1 MRRRTRPGGVV
12 VGTGA
17 ADTAVDAAIM
27 LARYRE
33 RLVSVLPTLVARDP
47 TEHRVEVARRID
59 EWLQADGVPA
69 GSPRDRLL
77 LELVDDIVGYGP
89 LEPLLADPDVT
100 EVMVNGALRLYVER
114 HGRLEAVAQRFRDG
128 DHLRAVIERLLL
140 NSGRRLDDA
149 APIVDARLPDG
160 SRLNAVL
167 PPVAVDGPLLTIR
180 RAPTQ
185 RLQLDGLLRRG
196 ALDAPM
202 AAFLHAGVLGRCNL
216 LISGGAGAGKTTLLA
231 ALAALVPAEQ
241 RIVTLE
247 DVAELMISHPHVAGQ
262 ECRAQLSEDRPEV
275 SMRHLVRN
283 ALRMRPDRLVMG
295 EVRGAEA
302 YDMVQAMNTGHEGS
316 MATVHANSA
325 VDAMGRL
332 ESMLSLAAPG
342 LSIETLR
349 GWLAA
354 AIDLVIHCERDH
366 AGGRWVTTIAS
377 VERDRQPPGVAAL
390 FERNRDGSGHHGC
403 GRVPIGCLERMAR
416 HGVRF
421 PPGLFRA
428 GAVPAA

>member
-1 MRRRTRPGGVV
+1 MRRRSRPHGVV
-12 VGTGA
+12 AGSGV
-17 ADTAVDAAIM
+17 ADASVDAAII
-27 LARYRE
+27 LTRYRE
-33 RLVSVLPTLVARDP
+33 RLVSVLPTLVARNP
-47 TEHRVEVARRID
+47 AEHRLEVARRID
-59 EWLQADGVPA
+59 SWLHTDGVPA
-69 GSPRDRLL
+69 GSVRDGLL

-89 LEPLLADPDVT
+89 LEPLFADPDVT
-100 EVMVNGALRLYVER
+100 EVMVNGALHLYVER
-114 HGRLEAVAQRFRDG
+114 HGRLEAVAQRFRDA

-140 NSGRRLDDA
+140 NSGRRLNDA
-149 APIVDARLPDG
+149 APIVDARLADG

-180 RAPTQ
+180 RAPTR
-185 RLQLDGLLRRG
+185 RLQLDGLLRGG

-202 AAFLHAGVLGRCNL
+202 AAFLHAAVLGRCNL

-247 DVAELMISHPHVAGQ
+247 DVAELVISHPHVAGQ
-262 ECRAQLSEDRPEV
+262 ECRAQVSEDRPEV
-275 SMRHLVRN
+275 SMRHLVRKN
-283 ALRMRPDRLVMG
+283 ALRMRPDRLVVG

-325 VDAMGRL
+325 ADALGRL

-342 LSIETLR
+342 LTIDTLR
-349 GWLAA
+349 CWLAA
-354 AIDLVIHCERDH
+354 AIDLVVHCERGG
-366 AGGRWVTTIAS
+366 AGGRWVTTIAAIEGEQLPPS
-377 VERDRQPPGVAAL
+377 VAPV
-390 FERNRDGSGHHGC
+390 FERNRDGSGFHGC
-403 GRVPIGCLERMAR
+403 GRVPTGCLERMAR

-421 PPGLFRA
+421 PPRLFRTV
-428 GAVPAA
+428 VPAS